1 MQADRRIIRF
11 SRYFAPPKHFVF
23 RAKTIVFRA
32 NTLDFCA
39 KTFVFRA
46 KTLVFCAKALPPS
59 ERQFLPPGHISAF
72 GVVQRE
78 AERKL
83 KLQWR
88 HPCEPNLELGMSA
101 SRSLYLLK

>member
-1 MQADRRIIRF
+1 MQANRRIIRF

-32 NTLDFCA
+32 KTLDFCA
-39 KTFVFRA
+39 KTIVFRA
-46 KTLVFCAKALPPS
+46 KTLPPS
-59 ERQFLPPGHISAF
+59 GRQFFPPGHISAF

-88 HPCEPNLELGMSA
+88 HPCEPNLGPGMSA